1 MKLRSCA
8 WMRCDFSECSNS
20 IRRPPNRWATSSPPG
35 WRLSTRA
42 HAGSPPISDYKR
54 GSMQNART
62 SFDASFRSREICHDL
77 MAKTAKQGTAN
88 PEYHS
93 ADHAH
98 RIRRRKS
105 EPHGAPHWLAPQT
118 DPELADD
125 RIESVAQ
132 VPT

>member
-1 MKLRSCA
+1 
-8 WMRCDFSECSNS
+8 
-20 IRRPPNRWATSSPPG
+20 
-35 WRLSTRA
+35 LSTRA
-42 HAGSPPISDYKR
+42 DAGSPPISDYKR

-77 MAKTAKQGTAN
+77 MAKAAKQGTAN
-88 PEYHS
+88 PEYNSAGQIPERLLKSGHYPIANDEPGDHS

-105 EPHGAPHWLAPQT
+105 EPHGAPHWLAPRT